1 MELNGVSKEPKDYF
15 GRFFFFPYMK
25 TTHFG
30 IIEIHPTISKYGQ
43 KAKWKI
49 FYFIVDIGNV
59 FNSGP

>member
-1 MELNGVSKEPKDYF
+1 MGFQKSQRTILVG
-15 GRFFFFPYMK
+15 FFFFPYMK